1 MDPIVGLFPRRFL
14 WKLNQTEPVRARKH
28 ISSWDFLLRVDSSIF
43 LDILPSCNQILI
55 TSLPSSTPRKSESGS
70 SVYIK
75 TRLTAF

>member
-55 TSLPSSTPRKSESGS
+55 TSLLSSKPRKSENGS

-75 TRLTAF
+75 TRRSAI